1 MKKRERVAEEGQK
14 KEREGEKCPEL
25 FEQHTRARRGIQL
38 AAGLCMLAYLPP
50 WWKGKGEDRVQEETK
65 ASDGILRGKG
75 GREKKRRGEGG
86 KKKRRGGRKRKKR
99 KTDRGNT
106 GVERKCKRRWNRWEE
121 SRARGRRFFTE
132 ISRSKYSANAEPTS
146 IHDFFKGAPYPFIS
160 STLVPCGLS
169 TAGRVDRGLKLFSHS
184 F

>member
-25 FEQHTRARRGIQL
+25 FEQHTRAGGYNWQL
-38 AAGLCMLAYLPP
+38 AYVCSPIFRP
-50 WWKGKGEDRVQEETK
+50 
-65 ASDGILRGKG
+65 G
-75 GREKKRRGEGG
+75 GRGRGAGGNKSERWNSPWKRGEGLEKKRRGEGG